1 MSSAPVIPLSPDTY
15 SSGNVAGSSKLLV
28 SSSATDGGSLAINYK
43 GKSPSWNLGSESSL
57 DVIESKPEVDMQVKV
72 EIGIT
77 QPGDI
82 KPKLLL
88 PTSGPEA
95 GADIGG
101 NRSQDLGRRR
111 SSGGSTA
118 SICDIYSCRLFSEEE
133 KETIVAEKSLPEIVL
148 TDPKRVKKILR
159 NRLSALKA
167 KDRKMNQI
175 SDLEGTIQQLQKETD
190 SFSNQ
195 VKSLQM
201 TFTQLAALNSQ
212 LNAQNSQLSAQN
224 AELMKL
230 LQQNWRSNH

>member
-88 PTSGPEA
+88 PTSGPE
-95 GADIGG
+95 DIGG